1 MEQKKRYLT
10 VIILVAAIWL
20 ILTIFCWIKPTQEE
34 SDSERRKL
42 EQFPEFTIETLMSGK
57 FTNNFE
63 KYTLDQFPM
72 RDSFRTLKS
81 ISSFYVFAQK
91 DNNGIYISDGY
102 ASKLEY
108 PLNENSI
115 ISAADKFNYLYKK
128 YMKGKDMN
136 IILSVVPDKGY
147 FLAEENGYP
156 SLDYEKL
163 IKLIKENTGFAEYID
178 IIDTLE
184 LSDYY
189 KTDTHWK
196 QEGILD
202 TAKRLAEALGIADRI
217 SENYEKK
224 TADVPFYGVYYGQ
237 SALPLKSDSISY
249 LTNDIL
255 DSCIVYNTENGNTSG
270 IYDIDKLSGRDPY
283 EMFLSGAVSV
293 LNIENPN
300 SENDKELIVFRD
312 SFGSSLV
319 PLLAEGYSRITLIDT
334 RYITSDL
341 VGEYVDFDDQ
351 DVMFLYSTLI
361 LNSSTILK

>member
-1 MEQKKRYLT
+1 MEQKKKYLPI
-10 VIILVAAIWL
+10 IILVAAVWI
-20 ILTIFCWIKPTQEE
+20 ILSVFCWVKPAQEE

-42 EQFPEFTIETLMSGK
+42 KQFPKLTVETVISGK
-57 FTNNFE
+57 FASDFE

-91 DNNGIYISDGY
+91 DNNGIYIADGY
-102 ASKLEY
+102 ANKIEY

-115 ISAADKFNYLYKK
+115 ISAADKFEYLYEK
-128 YMKGKDMN
+128 YMKNKNMN

-163 IKLIKENTGFAEYID
+163 IKIIKENTEFAEYVD

-196 QEGILD
+196 QECILD
-202 TAKRLAEALGIADRI
+202 TAKRLAEALGIADDI
-217 SENYEKK
+217 SGNYEEK

-249 LTNDIL
+249 LTNDVL
-255 DSCIVYNTENGNTSG
+255 ESCTTYNIETEKTTGVYDME
-270 IYDIDKLSGRDPY
+270 KLNSRDPY

-293 LNIENPN
+293 LYIENPN
-300 SENDKELIVFRD
+300 AKTDKELIAFRD
-312 SFGSSLV
+312 SFGSSII
-319 PLLAEGYSRITLIDT
+319 PLLAEGYSKITLIDT
-334 RYITSDL
+334 RYIASDL
-341 VGEYVDFDDQ
+341 VGEYVEFEDQ
-351 DVMFLYSTLI
+351 DVLFLYSTLI
-361 LNSSTILK
+361 LNSSAILK